1 MEVTAKVKYVRITPR
16 KVRMVIDLVRGK
28 KLQEAYAILQFTSK
42 SAAKVVEK
50 LIKSAQANAENNFA
64 LNKNDLYIK
73 KIIADD
79 GPQFPYRYL
88 PRAMGRATPIIKR
101 TSHISVVLDEIVG
114 KTDKE
119 KKSKDKDKVKVKE
132 EKTVVKAALKKEK
145 ISKGKVEK
153 KESSAGHIGTKSQD
167 LVAKDLGGI
176 VDESQDKTDKE
187 QI

>member
-1 MEVTAKVKYVRITPR
+1 MEVTASVKYVRITPR

-42 SAAKVVEK
+42 RAAKVVEK
-50 LIKSAQANAENNFA
+50 LLKSAQANAENNFA
-64 LNKNDLYIK
+64 LNKDDLYIK
-73 KIIADD
+73 KIIAND

-114 KTDKE
+114 KTNKE
-119 KKSKDKDKVKVKE
+119 KKSKEKVKVKE
-132 EKTVVKAALKKEK
+132 EKTVVKADLKKEK
-145 ISKGKVEK
+145 ISKVKVET
-153 KESSAGHIGTKSQD
+153 KESSAGHIDTPSPD
-167 LVAKDLGGI
+167 LVARDLSS
-176 VDESQDKTDKE
+176 VVEKSQDKTDKE

>member
-1 MEVTAKVKYVRITPR
+1 MEVTANVKYVRITPR

-28 KLQEAYAILQFTSK
+28 KLPEAYAILRFTPK

-73 KIIADD
+73 KIFADD

-114 KTDKE
+114 KKE
-119 KKSKDKDKVKVKE
+119 TEEKTKKSKDKTLTKKEKV
-132 EKTVVKAALKKEK
+132 VVKTNLKKEK
-145 ISKGKVEK
+145 TSKAKVK
-153 KESSAGHIGTKSQD
+153 KEATSANKLTAEIQ
-167 LVAKDLGGI
+167 
-176 VDESQDKTDKE
+176 EKTDKE
-187 QI
+187 KA

>member
-1 MEVTAKVKYVRITPR
+1 MEVIASVKYVRITPR

-28 KLQEAYAILQFTSK
+28 KLQDAYAILQFTSK
-42 SAAKVVEK
+42 NAAKVVEK

-101 TSHISVVLDEIVG
+101 TCHISVMLDEIAG

-119 KKSKDKDKVKVKE
+119 GKEKKSKDKVKVKE
-132 EKTVVKAALKKEK
+132 EKAVAKTDLKKEK
-145 ISKGKVEK
+145 VSKEKVEK
-153 KESSAGHIGTKSQD
+153 KESSAKP
-167 LVAKDLGGI
+167 I
-176 VDESQDKTDKE
+176 VDESQEKTDKE
-187 QI
+187 KS